1 MTKKDWV
8 DGDQITATEL
18 DRMEDQLVVI
28 CTSGTRPTGVAGQC
42 IYETDTY
49 KTLQYTG
56 SAWRVLW
63 SDWISFTPSWT
74 NMTTSADTAS
84 YRYSPG
90 RIQVTGTATV
100 STVTGAI
107 ELTIPNSHTIASEAQ
122 NTLFRFAGQVHFKD
136 ASPAADYSGIAK
148 YASTTAVR
156 FNAYD
161 SSGTYITE
169 VNTSGSVP
177 INTWAAGDSVTYDLI
192 IPYND

>member
-1 MTKKDWV
+1 VTKKDWV

-63 SDWISFTPSWT
+63 SDWISFSPTWT

-90 RIQVTGTATV
+90 RIQVTGVATV
-100 STVTGAI
+100 TAVTGGI
-107 ELTIPNSHTIASEAQ
+107 ILTVPNSHTIATEAQ
-122 NTLFRFAGQVHFKD
+122 NTLIPLSGHVTFHDTTASDNFRALPLYV
-136 ASPAADYSGIAK
+136 S
-148 YASTTAVR
+148 STTIR
-156 FNAYD
+156 FNCIDA
-161 SSGTYITE
+161 SGTYSKD
-169 VNTSGSVP
+169 VANTDLIP
-177 INTWAAGDSVTYDLI
+177 FTWAAGDFVAYDLI
-192 IPYND
+192 LPYED

>member
-63 SDWISFTPSWT
+63 SDWISFSPTWT

-90 RIQVTGTATV
+90 RIQVTGVATV
-100 STVTGAI
+100 TAVTGGI
-107 ELTIPNSHTIASEAQ
+107 ILTVPNSHTIATEAQ
-122 NTLFRFAGQVHFKD
+122 NTLIPLSGHVTFRD
-136 ASPAADYSGIAK
+136 TTASANFRALPLYVS
-148 YASTTAVR
+148 STTVR
-156 FNAYD
+156 FNCIDA
-161 SSGTYITE
+161 SGTYS
-169 VNTSGSVP
+169 NDVP
-177 INTWAAGDSVTYDLI
+177 TTDLIPFTWAAGDFVAYDLI
-192 IPYND
+192 LPYED